1 MYIFIIKLKLYVIIA
16 YTVNFL
22 PRPQAHREK
31 RVLFIMIFLCL
42 ASTLPGVATQKM
54 LTNQLRSLESDN
66 LITRTVYPVVPP
78 KVEYNLSDM
87 GKKMIPLLEKMYSY
101 GIDYLHNNGK

>member
-42 ASTLPGVATQKM
+42 ASTLPGIATQKM
-54 LTNQLRSLESDN
+54 LTNNFHLE
-66 LITRTVYPVVPP
+66 LA
-78 KVEYNLSDM
+78 L
-87 GKKMIPLLEKMYSY
+87 
-101 GIDYLHNNGK
+101 